1 MTGLIKHLK
10 NTLHLFYPHHCTGC
24 GSDLLSQQEMLCLA
38 CLGAL
43 PHTGFENI
51 AGNAT
56 EKLFEGRVPLRAAH
70 SQFYFA
76 KHKLIQHLLHQL
88 KYKGNKEI
96 GIYLGNIMGQALLK
110 SSRFA
115 NPDALIPLP
124 LHADKEFK
132 RGYNQSLLI
141 CKGMA
146 KAMQVPVITTAVKRK
161 RITETQTK
169 KHRMER
175 WQNVEDSFVLQD
187 ASAITHKH
195 ILLVDDVVTTGATLE
210 ACSSVLLKQPGV
222 SVSIATLAIANK

>member
-1 MTGLIKHLK
+1 MYGLIKYFR
-10 NTLHLFYPHHCTGC
+10 NTLHLFYPHICTGC
-24 GSDLLSQQEMLCLA
+24 GSDLLSQHEMLCLN
-38 CLGAL
+38 CLDNL
-43 PHTGFENI
+43 PHTGFENMT
-51 AGNAT
+51 GNAA
-56 EKLFEGRVPLRAAH
+56 EKLFEGRVPIRSAH

-88 KYKGNKEI
+88 KYKGNREI
-96 GIYLGNIMGQALLK
+96 GIYLGNMMGQALLK
-110 SSRFA
+110 SNRFA

-146 KAMQVPVITTAVKRK
+146 KAMQVPVITTAVKRE

-187 ASAITHKH
+187 TTEIKNKH
-195 ILLVDDVVTTGATLE
+195 LLLVDDVVTTGATLE
-210 ACSSVLLKQPGV
+210 ACSSALLRLPGV
-222 SVSIATLAIANK
+222 SISIATLAIANK